1 MRRPTGMLDP
11 ATDSLGMR
19 GQRGALEGRSTT
31 CGTTRWRDVSVPR
44 CWLSRW
50 SPFGR
55 QSVSARSHRPSSG
68 RCDRLAQGLDGGP
81 TATLRGDAAH
91 ARAQAAG
98 ARAGELRKGRVSV
111 PARPD
116 EAERRAADAARA
128 AGTACEHAPEAYER
142 PAGAHEADARAH
154 DRLAALLDRHGGH
167 DRAAWHRQAAV
178 AALVAARDAHA
189 LAAAGR
195 GES

>member
-1 MRRPTGMLDP
+1 
-11 ATDSLGMR
+11 
-19 GQRGALEGRSTT
+19 
-31 CGTTRWRDVSVPR
+31 
-44 CWLSRW
+44 
-50 SPFGR
+50 
-55 QSVSARSHRPSSG
+55 
-68 RCDRLAQGLDGGP
+68 
-81 TATLRGDAAH
+81 
-91 ARAQAAG
+91 
-98 ARAGELRKGRVSV
+98 V